1 MITRLLIGWLA
12 LAAVSLAGLG
22 IAAAR
27 SPEGMEDQH
36 GFRVRYPKQQQQET
50 KV

>member
-27 SPEGMEDQH
+27 SPEGYEDEH
-36 GFRVRYPKQQQQET
+36 GFRQRFPKQQET